1 MKKAVFAVLSS
12 LLKICLSVFAL
23 TTPAVAT
30 AQESRPASAL
40 RIAFFSP
47 GYQQSDNPT
56 GQFWPE
62 SSRFAAAVATKL
74 GIELDIHYADRN
86 YLKMQQQVSELLRGN
101 NRPDYLLL
109 VNEQF
114 ALTPQIREINQSGV
128 PFFLAY
134 NHLQKPGSKSLLT
147 PRTDY
152 KNWIGSLIPDNRY
165 AGYALAKHL
174 IKQIQSKPP
183 RILVLAANNITS
195 SAVLREHGLA
205 LALQQHPSAQ
215 IRERIVGNWGFAEPR
230 RKIAGILHRH
240 PDINMIWSANGPM
253 ALGALEG
260 LLASETHHSAL
271 TIGSINW
278 DPEELAAIES
288 GQLSVSFGGHF
299 MTAGLSLI
307 LINDYH
313 HGIDFKTDGGIYQQ
327 RRLFYPASAQVIKRH
342 PVIKSRQWDQI
353 EFRRMSKHRNPKLDK
368 YDFRLESLLN
378 TSDYTEADTTK
389 K

>member
-1 MKKAVFAVLSS
+1 MKKVVSAVLG
-12 LLKICLSVFAL
+12 LLLNVCLSGFAIANL
-23 TTPAVAT
+23 TFAT
-30 AQESRPASAL
+30 AQESHSSSPL

-47 GYQQSDNPT
+47 GHQQSDNPT

-62 SSRFAAAVATKL
+62 SSRFAAAVAEKL
-74 GIELDIHYADRN
+74 GIELDVHYADRD
-86 YLKMQQQVSELLRGN
+86 YLKMQQQISKLLRGSD
-101 NRPDYLLL
+101 RPDYLLL
-109 VNEQF
+109 VNERF
-114 ALTPQIREINQSGV
+114 ALTPQIHDINQSEV

-147 PRTDY
+147 PRSDY

-174 IKQIQSKPP
+174 INQVQSKPP
-183 RILVLAANNITS
+183 RILVLAGNNITS

-205 LALQQHPSAQ
+205 LALQQHPNAQ

-230 RKIAGILHRH
+230 RKITGILHRH

-260 LLASETHHSAL
+260 LLASENNHSAL
-271 TIGSINW
+271 TVGSINW
-278 DPEELAAIES
+278 DPEELVAIES

-313 HGIDFKTDGGIYQQ
+313 HGIDFKNDGGIYQQ
-327 RRLFYPASAQVIKRH
+327 RQLFYPASAQVIKRH
-342 PVIKSRQWDQI
+342 PILKNRQWDQI
-353 EFRRMSKHRNPKLDK
+353 DFRRMSKHHNPKLDK
-368 YDFRLESLLN
+368 YDFRLESLLDTATFN
-378 TSDYTEADTTK
+378 GADAVNK
-389 K
+389 